1 MLYPEGDRPDDNIK
15 FNETSVFT
23 TILESITKDKKY
35 TCESASDMKYNYFLE
50 EYLVAQ
56 RNILTL

>member
-1 MLYPEGDRPDDNIK
+1 MTILNLMK
-15 FNETSVFT
+15 QVFLPQL
-23 TILESITKDKKY
+23 LESITKDKKY